1 LNNWGEQIKQ
11 EVFDKVKKLLESQKY
26 AVIATNK
33 EKIPYT
39 NIIAFASTEGLGNI
53 YFATKRDSTKFLNLI
68 NNPCV
73 SLLIDDSKNLSSDIM
88 NATAVSAEAEVKQ
101 INQEKEK
108 LKKLLLEKH
117 PELGGFLN
125 EPNCELL
132 KLEVKKYY
140 YVDNFDNKQVLS
152 FEKNMVS

>member
-1 LNNWGEQIKQ
+1 
-11 EVFDKVKKLLESQKY
+11 
-26 AVIATNK
+26 
-33 EKIPYT
+33 
-39 NIIAFASTEGLGNI
+39 
-53 YFATKRDSTKFLNLI
+53 
-68 NNPCV
+68 
-73 SLLIDDSKNLSSDIM
+73 M

>member
-1 LNNWGEQIKQ
+1 MNYWGEQINQ
-11 EVFDKVKKLLESQKY
+11 EIFNKVKKLLEAQKY

-33 EKIPYT
+33 DKIPYT

-53 YFATKRDSTKFLNLI
+53 YFATKKDSTKFLNLI

-73 SLLIDDSKNLSSDIM
+73 SLLIDDRKNLSSDIM
-88 NATAVSAEAEVKQ
+88 NATAVSVEAEVKEV
-101 INQEKEK
+101 NEKKEK
-108 LKKLLLEKH
+108 LKKILLEKH
-117 PELGGFLN
+117 PELRGFLN

-140 YVDNFDNKQVLS
+140 YIDKFDNKQVLT
-152 FEKNMVS
+152 FENDLVS